1 MAEITG
7 ARESVLYKTADAL
20 LNARRTGVA
29 IADLPADLQPADENE
44 AFFVQDVMAQGL
56 WRDWRLED
64 WRARRRRRAVLCAHA
79 RCVDRPENGSTFEGP
94 MYRLNGVE
102 CEIAFRDG
110 HATCRREA
118 RPTRRDEV
126 RCRDRLLPPG
136 DRGDRVRVRGHD
148 QSVAA
153 RRRSPTCRFT
163 AVLLPVRPSRT
174 GRVSTGPQEKVTL
187 IIDGSVRMEKVGSN
201 PGGTDLLRL
210 MVYLANQ
217 GAGRTHGLR
226 AGQYVTTGSWTGVTW
241 STTDSSSTAQF
252 EHAGSASLAFAKGH
266 LPG

>member
-1 MAEITG
+1 MADIS
-7 ARESVLYKTADAL
+7 AVRESVLYKTANAL
-20 LNARRTGVA
+20 LDARRTGIA

-44 AFFVQDVMAQGL
+44 AFFVQDVMARSYGEIGG
-56 WRDWRLED
+56 WKIG
-64 WRARRRRRAVLCAHA
+64 ARGADAEPFFA
-79 RCVDRPENGSTFEGP
+79 PMPAAWIGENGSTFEGL

-102 CEIAFRDG
+102 CEIAFRMGRDLPPRST
-110 HATCRREA
+110 AYT
-118 RPTRRDEV
+118 RDEV
-126 RCRDRLLPPG
+126 
-136 DRGDRVRVRGHD
+136 
-148 QSVAA
+148 VAA
-153 RRRSPTCRFT
+153 IGSCHPAIEVIESAFADTT
-163 AVLLPVRPSRT
+163 KVSRT
-174 GRVSTGPQEKVTL
+174 ASFADMQIHGGFVAGPAIADWQTIDWAQEKVTL
-187 IIDGSVRMEKVGSN
+187 IVDGSVRMERVGSN

-252 EHAGSASLAFAKGH
+252 EHAGSASVAFAKGH